1 MLNKIKEIKN
11 QNYNDILHDIISD
24 IKTAK
29 VNVVR
34 TVNKNL
40 ILLYW
45 SIGKRIVEEQ
55 IVQNYGKSIVEK
67 LSKDLR
73 MEFPDAKGFSAQ
85 NLWYM
90 RQFYLKYSKNTILQ
104 QLVGELPWGHNL
116 VILNKI
122 KDLKETEFYLKKA
135 VQFGWSRAVLVHHIE
150 SDLYERQGKSITNF
164 KKTLPDINSDLVQQT
179 FKDPYIFDFLNI
191 QEEKKEKNL
200 EDKLVKNITKF
211 LLELG
216 TGFSFI
222 GRQYHIAVSKKDF
235 YIDLLFYNIELHCYV
250 VIELKS
256 CEFEPEF
263 AGQLNFYVTA
273 VDRQLKKQGDN
284 PTIGLLLCRSK
295 DNIIVEY
302 SLSDIHKPI
311 GVSEYKLKKIMPTKK
326 QLENIIN
333 DKNKNF

>member
-73 MEFPDAKGFSAQ
+73 MEFPNAKGFSAQ

-104 QLVGELPWGHNL
+104 QLVGELPWGH
-116 VILNKI
+116 LNK
-122 KDLKETEFYLKKA
+122 
-135 VQFGWSRAVLVHHIE
+135 Q
-150 SDLYERQGKSITNF
+150 
-164 KKTLPDINSDLVQQT
+164 
-179 FKDPYIFDFLNI
+179 
-191 QEEKKEKNL
+191 
-200 EDKLVKNITKF
+200 
-211 LLELG
+211 
-216 TGFSFI
+216 
-222 GRQYHIAVSKKDF
+222 
-235 YIDLLFYNIELHCYV
+235 
-250 VIELKS
+250 
-256 CEFEPEF
+256 
-263 AGQLNFYVTA
+263 
-273 VDRQLKKQGDN
+273 
-284 PTIGLLLCRSK
+284 
-295 DNIIVEY
+295 
-302 SLSDIHKPI
+302 
-311 GVSEYKLKKIMPTKK
+311 
-326 QLENIIN
+326 
-333 DKNKNF
+333 

>member
-1 MLNKIKEIKN
+1 MKKIKK
-11 QNYNDILHDIISD
+11 QNYNDFLHNIIAD

-29 VNVVR
+29 VNIVR

-45 SIGKRIVEEQ
+45 NIGKRIAEEQ
-55 IVQNYGKSIVEK
+55 IIQNYGKSVVEK

-73 MEFPDAKGFSAQ
+73 FEFPNAKGFSPR
-85 NLWYM
+85 NLWNM
-90 RQFYLKYSKNTILQ
+90 KMFYETYRTKQILQ
-104 QLVGELPWGHNL
+104 QLVAELPWGHNL

-122 KDLKETEFYLKKA
+122 KDIKETEFYLKKA
-135 VQFGWSRAVLVHHIE
+135 IQFGWSRAVLVHHIE

-164 KKTLPDINSDLVQQT
+164 KKVLPDTNSDLVQQT

-200 EDKLVKNITKF
+200 EDRLVKNITKL

-222 GRQYHIAVSKKDF
+222 GRQYHIAVSNKDF

-250 VIELKS
+250 VVELKA

-273 VDRQLKKQGDN
+273 VDRQLRKQGDN

-295 DNIIVEY
+295 DNVIVEY

-326 QLENIIN
+326 QLENII
-333 DKNKNF
+333 K